1 MIVTWGSVPRT
12 DQNGNITGYTV
23 YYQAVSGHIVTKKEL
38 MIQVN
43 ASVTTLD
50 LSNLEEYVTYNV
62 SVSANTSV
70 GEGPRSEGVLEKTA
84 EASEY

>member
-1 MIVTWGSVPRT
+1 MIVTWEPVPST

-23 YYQAVSGHIVTKKEL
+23 YYQAVSGHIVTKKEQ
-38 MIQVN
+38 MIKVN
-43 ASVTTLD
+43 ASLRR
-50 LSNLEEYVTYNV
+50 LEVSELEQHVTYNV

-70 GEGPRSEGVLEKTA
+70 GEGPRSKGVLEKTA

>member
-23 YYQAVSGHIVTKKEL
+23 YYQAVSEHINNTNEF
-38 MIQVN
+38 MIRVN
-43 ASVTTLD
+43 GSVTRTEV
-50 LSNLEEYVTYNV
+50 SNLEEHVTYNV